1 MKTLIAHL
9 QKYYGVYLLIMAVLF
24 MFFWFQ
30 NRAVNRYAI
39 SGSWES
45 GAIILDTRTG
55 QAWLRLPRAVC
66 DLGTI
71 DKPKYDKMTR
81 ILGGGLSGTST
92 SSIEEM
98 TDSKQ

>member
-1 MKTLIAHL
+1 MNTIVTHL
-9 QKYYGVYLLIMAVLF
+9 QKYYGIYLLIIAILF
-24 MFFWFQ
+24 LILWFP

-39 SGSWES
+39 SGSWE
-45 GAIILDTRTG
+45 GGVIILDIRTG
-55 QAWLRLPRAVC
+55 QAYLRLPKAVY

-71 DKPKYDKMTR
+71 DKPKYDKMKR
-81 ILGGGLSGTST
+81 ILGGGSAGA